1 VPSLTFPDGRLRE
14 IPLVP
19 QLTVTRTGQTA
30 RTIQAIRPSVA
41 QILSNLLDN
50 AHQTPG
56 RPLKNRPSNGGK
68 TPPSTPLLAGSIAA
82 FQARSLLT
90 G

>member
-14 IPLVP
+14 IPLAP

-30 RTIQAIRPSVA
+30 RTIQPSVA

-68 TPPSTPLLAGSIAA
+68 TPPSAPLLAGSIAA